1 MQQVTSP
8 MVRKLLLACGV
19 IASILYVATDVVAA
33 ICYPAYHSFR
43 ARVVSEL
50 MASGAPTERL
60 VDPLFLLYGALM
72 IAFAIGLWL
81 SGERA
86 RLAARM
92 LLAYGALGLLG
103 PTLFEM
109 NVRGS
114 GASPTADTLHIAL
127 TGVIVLL
134 ILGTVAVGAFL
145 GGHRFRVYS
154 LVTIAVLVLFGVAT
168 SFAMRGVATGE
179 PTPWV
184 GLLER
189 VDIGAFL
196 LWIAVLAIAR
206 LRAARQPLLLVAR

>member
-1 MQQVTSP
+1 ML
-8 MVRKLLLACGV
+8 RKLLLSCGV
-19 IASILYVATDVVAA
+19 VASILYVATDVAAA
-33 ICYPAYHSFR
+33 ILHPAYHSFR
-43 ARVVSEL
+43 ARAVSEL

-60 VDPLFLLYGALM
+60 VDPLFLVYDALM

-81 SGERA
+81 SSERA
-86 RLAARM
+86 RLAAGM

-114 GASPTADTLHIAL
+114 GGSPTADTLHIAL

-134 ILGTVAVGAFL
+134 ILATVAVGAFL

-154 LVTIAVLVLFGVAT
+154 LVTIAVMVLFGVVT
-168 SFAMRGVATGE
+168 WFAMRGIGTGE
-179 PTPWV
+179 PTPWG

-189 VDIGAFL
+189 VNIGAFL

-206 LRAARQPLLLVAR
+206 LRAAREPLLLVAR